1 MNKTLKIRQTA
12 IDKTTDLVY
21 NTLMNNITE
30 ENEMTIQ
37 EWTING
43 LNFVYVPSLKVLVTE
58 FPNGE
63 TEETHNVPT
72 WWEAGKLAA
81 NYVMQSLKN
90 KCHKVQK

>member
-1 MNKTLKIRQTA
+1 MNKTLKICQTA

-21 NTLMNNITE
+21 NTLMNNTTE

>member
-1 MNKTLKIRQTA
+1 MDKTLKISGIA

-21 NTLMNNITE
+21 NTLMNNTTE

>member
-21 NTLMNNITE
+21 NTLMNNTTE

>member
-1 MNKTLKIRQTA
+1 MNKTLKISQTA
-12 IDKTTDLVY
+12 IDK
-21 NTLMNNITE
+21 MNNFCDNTIMNNTTE
-30 ENEMTIQ
+30 ENEMPIQ

>member
-1 MNKTLKIRQTA
+1 MLQSPKISPIA
-12 IDKTTDLVY
+12 IDAATDFCD
-21 NTLMNNITE
+21 NTLMKNTTK
-30 ENEMTIQ
+30 ENEMVIQ

-72 WWEAGKLAA
+72 WFQSGKIAA
-81 NYVMQSLKN
+81 NYVMQSIKN
-90 KCHKVQK
+90 KG

>member
-1 MNKTLKIRQTA
+1 MLQSPKINQIA
-12 IDKTTDLVY
+12 IDKPTNLVY
-21 NTLMNNITE
+21 NSSMKNTTK
-30 ENEMTIQ
+30 ENEMVIQ

-72 WWEAGKLAA
+72 WFQSGKIAA
-81 NYVMQSLKN
+81 NYVMQSIKN
-90 KCHKVQK
+90 KG

>member
-1 MNKTLKIRQTA
+1 MK
-12 IDKTTDLVY
+12 
-21 NTLMNNITE
+21 NTIK
-30 ENEMTIQ
+30 ENEMVIQ

-72 WWEAGKLAA
+72 WFQSGKIAA
-81 NYVMQSLKN
+81 NYVMQSIKN
-90 KCHKVQK
+90 KG

>member
-1 MNKTLKIRQTA
+1 MNKTLKISPIA
-12 IDKTTDLVY
+12 IDAATDFCD
-21 NTLMNNITE
+21 NTLMKNTTK

-43 LNFVYVPSLKVLVTE
+43 LSFVYVPSLKVLITE
-58 FPNGE
+58 FPSGE

-72 WWEAGKLAA
+72 WLQAGKLAA

>member
-58 FPNGE
+58 FPSGE